1 MKQMLLNLSAC
12 EEENT
17 FLPSLKQVF
26 ISTTLLHSKTVEY
39 KQGDS
44 TGYLTGKIET
54 ENQITTNISVPPH
67 VILAL
72 VQMCKWTTEGNT
84 ASNIIVATTLPSLAG
99 SF

>member
-1 MKQMLLNLSAC
+1 MKQMFLNLSVY

-17 FLPSLKQVF
+17 FLPSLKQIL
-26 ISTTLLHSKTVEY
+26 ISDTLLHSKTVVY

-44 TGYLTGKIET
+44 PGYLTEKIET
-54 ENQITTNISVPPH
+54 ENQITTKISVPPH

-84 ASNIIVATTLPSLAG
+84 ASKIIATTLPSLAG
-99 SF
+99 SL